1 MIVIAAMY
9 IVINYALTSLAAY
22 VERRL
27 RQRGRVTIGAGGG
40 GAVPLVVAG
49 DVELS
54 EFEVGGEDLDIDLDP
69 GEADSRR

>member
-1 MIVIAAMY
+1 
-9 IVINYALTSLAAY
+9 
-22 VERRL
+22 
-27 RQRGRVTIGAGGG
+27 
-40 GAVPLVVAG
+40 VPLVVAG